1 MDGMKSKIET
11 VADLAMKVGRP
22 YLAEYGATR
31 SRHDFTQRQ
40 LMACLVLRA
49 YLKTTYRGFVDI
61 LTGHTGLREVLG
73 MKDKVP
79 HYTTLQKF
87 SSRSQVLEIADRI
100 IAHIGRAALQLVK
113 RSHPRPA
120 VAMDATGLETTIAS
134 AHFMSRAG
142 RERRKWLKVSLTV
155 VCGALFPLGL
165 VVDWG
170 PNNDKCQAAEL
181 LAKSEMAA
189 GSLRPA
195 RLYADAGYDADWIHT
210 WCREQWGVESL
221 IKPVQHRADGS
232 LGGTY
237 RAAMTPEHLQRCQYG
252 QRWHIESFISGLKR
266 MTGAALTARKAANQV
281 KEAAIR
287 VLAYTLHR

>member
-1 MDGMKSKIET
+1 MKSKIET

-73 MKDKVP
+73 MRDKVP

-87 SSRSQVLEIADRI
+87 SARSQVLEITDRI

-155 VCGALFPLGL
+155 VREVEESGFLRRQAKTLRVVTEATPVSITVQDMSARGSSTSPRALQLDISTLSKGAY
-165 VVDWG
+165 VV
-170 PNNDKCQAAEL
+170 QLEI
-181 LAKSEMAA
+181 EVA
-189 GSLRPA
+189 GQ
-195 RLYADAGYDADWIHT
+195 YI
-210 WCREQWGVESL
+210 V
-221 IKPVQHRADGS
+221 RADH
-232 LGGTY
+232 
-237 RAAMTPEHLQRCQYG
+237 R
-252 QRWHIESFISGLKR
+252 IEI
-266 MTGAALTARKAANQV
+266 TGR
-281 KEAAIR
+281 
-287 VLAYTLHR
+287 